1 MNSEELLCDLES
13 IRRAEPIVYR
23 TARRTPMWRSAGVA
37 ERVGCSD
44 LHLKMEN
51 LQRTGSF
58 KIRGATN
65 KLAGLSDEE
74 RARGVVT
81 ASAGNHAQGV
91 ALAAREA
98 GIQATVWMSRFAS
111 NAKVEATRG
120 YGARVILEGD
130 NFDEATQA
138 AQKWAKK
145 SGAVWVSAYDD
156 AAIIAGQGTLGL
168 EILDDLPDVDT
179 ILVPVGG
186 GGLFA
191 GVATAIKALR
201 PSCRVI
207 GVQASGADFAVRS
220 WRAGALSGRHQPLQT
235 IADGI
240 AVKSPSA
247 LTFAHIQHL
256 ADDMVSVSDA
266 ALAEAVT
273 LLLTRAKSVVEPSGA
288 AGLAALL
295 EHPGLAHGQTV
306 ALLCGGNID
315 LRLLSDLIERGLAG
329 AGRYAR
335 FWTSCADRPG
345 GLAGLLQIV
354 ADGGASVV
362 ELTHNRLAPGLPFG
376 QTGIEMLV
384 EGRGQS
390 HLHDLQQKLRERGY
404 PLFHSPETVGSPTP
418 APATRR
424 VRHPKS

>member
-1 MNSEELLCDLES
+1 MNPESLCDLAT
-13 IRRAEPIVYR
+13 IREAEKIVYR
-23 TARRTPMWRSAGVA
+23 TARRTPMWRSASVA
-37 ERVGCSD
+37 ERVDCLD

-65 KLAGLSDEE
+65 KIAQLSDEE

-98 GIQATVWMSRFAS
+98 GVSATVWMSRFAS

-120 YGARVILEGD
+120 YGAQVVLEGD

-138 AQKWAKK
+138 AQKWGKK
-145 SGAVWVSAYDD
+145 TGAVWVSAYDD
-156 AAIIAGQGTLGL
+156 PAIIAGQGTLGL
-168 EILDDLPDVDT
+168 EILDDLPNVDT
-179 ILVPVGG
+179 VLVPVGG

-191 GVATAIKALR
+191 GVASAIKALR
-201 PSCRVI
+201 PGCRVI

-220 WRAGALSGRHQPLQT
+220 WRAGALTARHETLQT

-240 AVKSPSA
+240 AVKSPSP
-247 LTFAHIQHL
+247 LTFAHIHHF
-256 ADDMVSVSDA
+256 ADDMVTVSDA
-266 ALAEAVT
+266 SLAEAVL
-273 LLLTRAKSVVEPSGA
+273 LLLTRAKAVVEPSGA

-295 EHPGLAHGQTV
+295 EYPKLARGQTV

-335 FWTSCADRPG
+335 FWTSCTDRPG
-345 GLAGLLQIV
+345 GLAGLLQVV
-354 ADGGASVV
+354 AAQGASVV
-362 ELTHNRLAPGLPFG
+362 EVAHNRLAPGLPFG
-376 QTGIEMLV
+376 QTVIEMLV
-384 EGRGQS
+384 EGRGQT
-390 HLHDLQQKLRERGY
+390 HLHELQLMLTERGY
-404 PLFHSPETVGSPTP
+404 PLWHSPETVGTPIAAPT
-418 APATRR
+418 TRR
-424 VRHPKS
+424 VRRAKG